1 MAITSRLL
9 NQLLLWPWIAAVIAT
24 CAVAQDFEFTPMK
37 PVPPHGQPWVET
49 AEPDVRTAALWKFV
63 SDADRSKAAD
73 KLLEEGGL
81 DDLGDDVDTDADPL
95 AAGPAGKGAGG
106 KPPKLVGKAAIKDAA
121 GRFGGGLVV
130 DGASYAEGSADFPGM
145 VAREGGFTIDF
156 WFRAADSAGKPATAA
171 AGPQTLLTLSSLR
184 SEPLL
189 AIRLDD
195 PQKIVLA
202 VDGKDRLTAACPAT
216 ADGWHHLALV
226 ADVPRGQPDHATL
239 ALTVDGVITAAEKP
253 DVFTP
258 IPWMKGVLGR
268 IGMAFT
274 AGGGRDVTGLSG
286 AIDEVRVSKGVYHLY
301 PWNLGRLELER
312 EPDAIEL
319 KGPYFKSGNA
329 LTRLHFDGSFEPKPF
344 AGRSWAGKA
353 DASHFK
359 PGVQGQALD
368 LSAIDKTGFAMTGFD
383 ILPDKNGTCEFWFRP
398 LDWNN
403 FYHGD
408 YIGRD
413 VKFNWLMTLSSKDT
427 AHKSPSKYFEVRLG
441 RSGQDGLARWQ
452 KIHPGTWTHVLISIK
467 DGAQTVYLNGQRTRL
482 YQGGLVV

>member
-1 MAITSRLL
+1 MALA
-9 NQLLLWPWIAAVIAT
+9 IALACAFTAT
-24 CAVAQDFEFTPMK
+24 LAASQDFEFTAMK

-49 AEPDVRTAALWKFV
+49 AKPDVRTVALWKFV
-63 SDADRSKAAD
+63 SEADLSAAAD

-130 DGASYAEGSADFPGM
+130 DGASYAEGAADFPGM

-202 VDGKDRLTAACPAT
+202 FDGKDRLTAACPAT
-216 ADGWHHLALV
+216 ADGWHHVALV
-226 ADVPRGQPDHATL
+226 VDAPRGAPDHAAL
-239 ALTVDGVITAAEKP
+239 ALTVDGVITAAKKS
-253 DVFTP
+253 DHMTP

-319 KGPYFKSGNA
+319 KAPYFKSGDA
-329 LTRLHFDGSFEPKPF
+329 VTRLHFDGSLEP
-344 AGRSWAGKA
+344 
-353 DASHFK
+353 
-359 PGVQGQALD
+359 
-368 LSAIDKTGFAMTGFD
+368 
-383 ILPDKNGTCEFWFRP
+383 
-398 LDWNN
+398 
-403 FYHGD
+403 
-408 YIGRD
+408 
-413 VKFNWLMTLSSKDT
+413 
-427 AHKSPSKYFEVRLG
+427 
-441 RSGQDGLARWQ
+441 
-452 KIHPGTWTHVLISIK
+452 
-467 DGAQTVYLNGQRTRL
+467 
-482 YQGGLVV
+482 